1 MSSGY
6 VVVGRSAGPSPKEG
20 DPGRG
25 RGTSSPAYAGSE
37 NNAGDEG
44 RANRPAERASDD
56 VMGDESEART
66 GERRN
71 DVSEEP
77 GRRFVPNEELGEQ
90 GAGGLVAAPADFNAV
105 CHLHRRGEECFACR
119 YTHNKSTMDE
129 AVGCWNKD
137 DLSDAFTEMRRLIAE
152 NYGRG
157 ISNEELVN
165 MVYEFYETEIRRVSP
180 DDMFGEWSKNSI
192 YQHIVYHTNDEGV
205 QLQECESILYSQIQS
220 LRQKTWI
227 ETEDGLQPHHR
238 NISLLDKLVK
248 SFTDTVSKRKTR
260 K

>member
-1 MSSGY
+1 MNWPCALTHCWTHATAATEWQAAIAD
-6 VVVGRSAGPSPKEG
+6 AGIKAE
-20 DPGRG
+20 DIDLVIVA
-25 RGTSSPAYAGSE
+25 TS
-37 NNAGDEG
+37 
-44 RANRPAERASDD
+44 
-56 VMGDESEART
+56 
-66 GERRN
+66 
-71 DVSEEP
+71 
-77 GRRFVPNEELGEQ
+77 
-90 GAGGLVAAPADFNAV
+90 
-105 CHLHRRGEECFACR
+105 
-119 YTHNKSTMDE
+119 
-129 AVGCWNKD
+129 
-137 DLSDAFTEMRRLIAE
+137 
-152 NYGRG
+152 
-157 ISNEELVN
+157 
-165 MVYEFYETEIRRVSP
+165 SP